1 MRTLAVNN
9 WACPAIILLPTLH
22 SFCQMKQLIPD
33 SPLPVRPLAFTAL
46 ALGLLLASAAEAQT
60 SVPPPAGLGAAAPAP
75 TGPWTLQAAVNY
87 AVAHNLGV
95 RQTELTAQQ
104 QEATQRLQRAALLP
118 TAGLNA
124 NQTFSFG
131 TNKDPFTN
139 QFQAV
144 NVRGN
149 NFSVSAQVTLFS
161 GFQLRNSV
169 KQGVLDSQA
178 ARVDIEKAR
187 NDLSLNV
194 ASSFLQLLLAQ
205 ELIRASETRLNT
217 VGQQVARSEKLLK
230 AGAVAEG
237 NVLDSRAQLAGEE
250 RTLVTAQN
258 QRDLARLAL
267 VQQLNLDP
275 AGAVRFEVA
284 VPALPDPTAF
294 AATITSD
301 FDPASTFELAS
312 KNLPEIKAADL
323 RVASARRGI
332 DIARGAYYPRLTMA
346 GGVQTG
352 YSSVR
357 TQQQRVS
364 GDPLPLP
371 VLQVNPAAPGGYSPS
386 PFVLL
391 TPQSSFSVL
400 PYGFFDQLVDN
411 RGEFLQFTLSV
422 PILNGL
428 QSRVG
433 VQRAQVNVQQVELR
447 AEQTRVQL
455 RQTIQQSFADALAAQ
470 RRFAASARQVEALTL
485 AFRNAE
491 IRFNNGLLNG
501 TDFNIAR
508 NNLTAAESDMIQA
521 KYEFFFRR
529 KVLDFYQGKPL
540 TL

>member
-1 MRTLAVNN
+1 MKRGTFLGRHRA
-9 WACPAIILLPTLH
+9 LPT
-22 SFCQMKQLIPD
+22 
-33 SPLPVRPLAFTAL
+33 A
-46 ALGLLLASAAEAQT
+46 GLLGMTL
-60 SVPPPAGLGAAAPAP
+60 LAAAPARAQTPVSPPAAALSTPAAAP
-75 TGPWTLQAAVNY
+75 TGPWTLQAAVDY
-87 AVAHNLGV
+87 AVAHSLTV
-95 RQTELTAQQ
+95 RQTELNSQQ

-118 TAGLNA
+118 TAGLSGS
-124 NQTFSFG
+124 QTFSFG

-149 NFSVSAQVTLFS
+149 NFTASAQLTLFA
-161 GFQLRNSV
+161 GFQLRNTV
-169 KQGVLDSQA
+169 KQGVLDSEA
-178 ARVDIEKAR
+178 ARVDIVKAR

-205 ELIRASETRLNT
+205 ELIRASEARLST
-217 VGQQVARSEKLLK
+217 VQAQVARSEKLLK

-237 NVLDSRAQLAGEE
+237 NVLDSRAQLAGEQ

-258 QRDLARLAL
+258 QRDLAQLAL

-275 AGAVRFEVA
+275 ATASRFEVVA
-284 VPALPDPTAF
+284 PTLPDPTAF
-294 AATITSD
+294 AATADNSM
-301 FDPASTFELAS
+301 DPNATYAVASQ
-312 KNLPEIKAADL
+312 NLPEIKAADL
-323 RVASARRGI
+323 RVQSAKRGI
-332 DIARGAYYPRLTMA
+332 EIARGAYYPRLTMA

-357 TQQQRVS
+357 NQQQLRTDQFNQV
-364 GDPLPLP
+364 P
-371 VLQVNPAAPGGYSPS
+371 VFQISPS
-386 PFVLL
+386 SPTGVIPSNYVTLQ
-391 TPQSSFSVL
+391 PSFEVL
-400 PYGFFDQLVDN
+400 PYKFFDQLADN
-411 RGEFLQFTLSV
+411 RGEFLQFNLNV

-433 VQRAQVNVQQVELR
+433 VQRAQINVQQAELR

-455 RQTIQQSFADALAAQ
+455 RQTIQQSYADALAAQ
-470 RRFAASARQVEALTL
+470 RRYEASARQVEALSL

>member
-1 MRTLAVNN
+1 MKRGNTFSGRNGRALVLAGVVG
-9 WACPAIILLPTLH
+9 AVL
-22 SFCQMKQLIPD
+22 
-33 SPLPVRPLAFTAL
+33 
-46 ALGLLLASAAEAQT
+46 
-60 SVPPPAGLGAAAPAP
+60 AAAPAAP
-75 TGPWTLQAAVNY
+75 AQTPASPPAAALGRPAPAATGPWTLRSAVDY
-87 AVAHNLGV
+87 ALAHNLTV

-104 QEATQRLQRAALLP
+104 QEATQRINRAALLP
-118 TAGLNA
+118 TAGINA
-124 NQTFSFG
+124 DQTFRYG

-149 NFSVSAQVTLFS
+149 NFTASAQLTLFS
-161 GFQLRNSV
+161 GFQLRNTI
-169 KQGVLDSQA
+169 KQGVLDAQA
-178 ARVDIEKAR
+178 ARIDIEKAR

-217 VGQQVARSEKLLK
+217 VGQQVARSEKLYK
-230 AGAVAEG
+230 AGAVPEG

-258 QRDLARLAL
+258 QRDLAQLAL

-275 AGAVRFEVA
+275 AAASRFEVV
-284 VPALPDPTAF
+284 VPTLPDPTAY
-294 AATITSD
+294 AAGGAGEL
-301 FDPASTFELAS
+301 DPNATFELARQ
-312 KNLPEIKAADL
+312 NFPEIKAADL
-323 RVASARRGI
+323 RVQSAQRSI

-357 TQQQRVS
+357 TQQVRRL
-364 GDPLPLP
+364 GDPIPLP
-371 VLQVNPAAPGGYSPS
+371 VLQVNPSAPGGYSAS
-386 PFVLL
+386 PYVLL
-391 TPQSSFSVL
+391 SPQTSFEVL
-400 PYGFFDQLVDN
+400 PYNFLAQLADN
-411 RGEFLQFTLSV
+411 RGEFIQFSFTV

-428 QSRVG
+428 QTRVG
-433 VQRAQVNVQQVELR
+433 VQRALINVQQTELR
-447 AEQTRVQL
+447 AEQTRLQL
-455 RQTIQQSFADALAAQ
+455 RQSIQQSYADALAAQ
-470 RRFAASARQVEALTL
+470 RRYAASARQVEALTL

-521 KYEFFFRR
+521 KYEFSFRR

-540 TL
+540 AL

>member
-1 MRTLAVNN
+1 MNTTGFPFAASFVLGCLLAVPGR
-9 WACPAIILLPTLH
+9 AQTPA
-22 SFCQMKQLIPD
+22 
-33 SPLPVRPLAFTAL
+33 SPPASAL
-46 ALGLLLASAAEAQT
+46 AGQPT
-60 SVPPPAGLGAAAPAP
+60 PA
-75 TGPWTLQAAVNY
+75 GPWTLQAAVDY
-87 AVAHNLGV
+87 ALAHNLSV
-95 RQTELTAQQ
+95 RQSELTAQQ

-118 TAGLNA
+118 TAGLNGS
-124 NQTFSFG
+124 QTFSFG

-149 NFSVSAQVTLFS
+149 NFTASAQVTLFS
-161 GFQLRNSV
+161 GFQLRNTV
-169 KQGVLDSQA
+169 KQGVLDAEA
-178 ARVDIEKAR
+178 ARVDIVKAR

-205 ELIRASETRLNT
+205 ELIRASEARLST
-217 VGQQVARSEKLLK
+217 VREQVSRSEKLLR

-258 QRDLARLAL
+258 QRDLAQLAL

-275 AGAVRFEVA
+275 AGAARFQVVA
-284 VPALPDPTAF
+284 PVLPDPTAF
-294 AATITSD
+294 AAATGQD
-301 FDPASTFELAS
+301 MDPNATFELARQ
-312 KNLPEIKAADL
+312 NLPEIKAADL
-323 RVASARRGI
+323 RVQSARRGI

-357 TQQQRVS
+357 TQQLRVT
-364 GDPLPLP
+364 GEPIAVP
-371 VLQVNPAAPGGYSPS
+371 VLQVNPTAPGGYSPS
-386 PFVLL
+386 PYVLL
-391 TPQSSFSVL
+391 SPQTTFQQL
-400 PYGFFDQLVDN
+400 PYNFFDQLADN
-411 RGEFLQFTLSV
+411 RGEFLQFSLNI
-422 PILNGL
+422 PIVNGL

-447 AEQTRVQL
+447 AEQTRLQV
-455 RQTIQQSFADALAAQ
+455 RQSIQQAYADALAAQ
-470 RRFAASARQVEALTL
+470 RRFAASSRQVEALSL

-540 TL
+540 SL